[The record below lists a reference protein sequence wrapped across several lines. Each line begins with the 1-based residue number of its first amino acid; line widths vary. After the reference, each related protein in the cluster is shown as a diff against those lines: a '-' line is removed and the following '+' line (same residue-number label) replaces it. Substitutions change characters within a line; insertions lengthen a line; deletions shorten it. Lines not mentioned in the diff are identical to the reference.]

1 MGSPLPDKDKQ
12 RSWGSGAI
20 LSPDLSSP
28 PPLPLSWLG
37 PYRGSIW
44 IGKGPPEEGEQGM
57 AWGGW
62 WRLEPRP
69 ARRQMGRKTQRLKE
83 ESKRR
88 GGAAAAGPG
97 RVPGAGGEA
106 QWIAWFQPRGKKKR
120 GGGQAGAASVGQ
132 GRSSHR
138 TGSRGWP
145 EAGSDGVMGS
155 QEGKGQTDGD
165 QGEAGG
171 EH

>member
-1 MGSPLPDKDKQ
+1 MGGMVETGATPSPETDGEKDTETE
-12 RSWGSGAI
+12 R
-20 LSPDLSSP
+20 
-28 PPLPLSWLG
+28 
-37 PYRGSIW
+37 R
-44 IGKGPPEEGEQGM
+44 EQ
-57 AWGGW
+57 AK
-62 WRLEPRP
+62 
-69 ARRQMGRKTQRLKE
+69 RR
-83 ESKRR
+83 RR
-88 GGAAAAGPG
+88 GGWAGQG
-97 RVPGAGGEA
+97 PGAGGEA
-106 QWIAWFQPRGKKKR
+106 QWIAWFQPRGKKKKR